1 MITVKI
7 RRDQAQE
14 IIAFSV
20 EGHADYAPPGEDIVC
35 AAVSVLAQTTAMG
48 LIRNLGLNPQVE
60 IRDGYL
66 NCLLPSSL
74 TREARKDASL
84 ILEVMLTG
92 LQEIVKV
99 HPENLKIID

>member
-7 RRDQAQE
+7 RRNQAQE
-14 IIAFSV
+14 VIAFSV

-35 AAVSVLAQTTAMG
+35 AAVSVLAQTIVMG
-48 LIRNLGLNPQVE
+48 LMRNLGLKPQVE

-66 NCLLPSSL
+66 NCVLPPSL
-74 TREARKDASL
+74 TREVRKDTSL
-84 ILEVMLTG
+84 VLEVMLTG